1 MREVNINNN
10 KGAVMDKPQIK
21 YIDDKPPTLEEMQEY
36 VGGYIQV
43 VNAHNGDQIIMDE
56 EGKMKS
62 KSINYKATK
71 HWIGENA
78 NAYDYVVGDAM
89 ILSGKARL
97 S

>member
-1 MREVNINNN
+1 
-10 KGAVMDKPQIK
+10 MDKPKTK
-21 YIDDKPPTLEEMQEY
+21 YIEDTPPTLKEMQKY

-43 VNAHNGDQIIMDE
+43 VDAKNGDQIVMDE
-56 EGKMKS
+56 EGKLKS
-62 KSINYKATK
+62 KSINYEATK

-78 NAYDYVVGDAM
+78 NAYDFVVGDAM

>member
-1 MREVNINNN
+1 
-10 KGAVMDKPQIK
+10 MDKPKVK
-21 YIDDKPPTLEEMQEY
+21 YIEDTPPTLEEMQKY

-43 VNAHNGDQIIMDE
+43 VNAKNGDQIVMDE
-56 EGKMKS
+56 EGKLRNKP
-62 KSINYKATK
+62 INYEATK

-78 NAYDYVVGDAM
+78 NAYDYVVRDAV

>member
-1 MREVNINNN
+1 
-10 KGAVMDKPQIK
+10 MDKPKVK
-21 YIDDKPPTLEEMQEY
+21 YIEDIPPTLEEMQKY

-43 VNAHNGDQIIMDE
+43 VNAKNGDQIVMDE
-56 EGKMKS
+56 EGKLKS
-62 KSINYKATK
+62 KSINYEATK